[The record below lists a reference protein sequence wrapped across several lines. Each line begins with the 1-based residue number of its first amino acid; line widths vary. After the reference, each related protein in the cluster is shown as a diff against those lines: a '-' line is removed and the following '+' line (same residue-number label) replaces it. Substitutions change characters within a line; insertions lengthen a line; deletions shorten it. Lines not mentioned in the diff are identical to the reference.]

1 LILSEVVLIF
11 YSKIIKAGEI
21 LRQVK
26 FHRLFHFRDGFCPNL
41 FIFFKRLLCCF
52 NHSLIEVEKIRLLQ
66 GINLFMGDPAG
77 SVCRDGDRTIA
88 WKATPWSDNQ
98 PSKLTK

>member
-1 LILSEVVLIF
+1 MVLCGNLILSEVVLIF

-41 FIFFKRLLCCF
+41 FLFFLFTLKLDDYTLDKFRM
-52 NHSLIEVEKIRLLQ
+52 KI
-66 GINLFMGDPAG
+66 
-77 SVCRDGDRTIA
+77 
-88 WKATPWSDNQ
+88 
-98 PSKLTK
+98 

>member
-1 LILSEVVLIF
+1 MVLCGNLILSEVVLIF

-41 FIFFKRLLCCF
+41 L
-52 NHSLIEVEKIRLLQ
+52 LLQ
-66 GINLFMGDPAG
+66 TIVPRFLLPLNR
-77 SVCRDGDRTIA
+77 CRRFARDVVDDAVDVRNFVHDA
-88 WKATPWSDNQ
+88 S
-98 PSKLTK
+98 